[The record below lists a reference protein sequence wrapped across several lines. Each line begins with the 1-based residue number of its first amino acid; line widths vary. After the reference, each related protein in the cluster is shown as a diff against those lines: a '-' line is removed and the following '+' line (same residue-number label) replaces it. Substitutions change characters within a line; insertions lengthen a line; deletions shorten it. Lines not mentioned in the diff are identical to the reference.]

1 MAAPDLHDPAPVG
14 IDPTALSRFD
24 LLCSRMGLIADG
36 VNAFTDPV
44 LREKAYYE
52 LTNIINP
59 PSDDNP
65 DYHAEGVYCGEPAHC
80 TPPHEGALP
89 GTPYAVRSNAE
100 LGRIADWF
108 ADDAPT
114 AWREAAAPCESLSDA
129 TVAML
134 TRGAE
139 AWTDLLLVKRAL
151 IDEAGFSADDADG
164 DLAALIRQ
172 MASDPPPISPEVE
185 ELARRL
191 REQAQPGESAVQVA
205 LRLTQELHLDKVDD
219 RGQGAS

>member
-14 IDPTALSRFD
+14 IDPVTLSRFD

-65 DYHAEGVYCGEPAHC
+65 DYHYAPVGAGVA
-80 TPPHEGALP
+80 
-89 GTPYAVRSNAE
+89 
-100 LGRIADWF
+100 IANWI

-114 AWREAAAPCESLSDA
+114 AWREAWAPEASVTEVA
-129 TVAML
+129 VAML
-134 TRGAE
+134 ARGAA
-139 AWTDLLLVKRAL
+139 AWTELLLVRRAL
-151 IDEAGFSADDADG
+151 IDHGGFTAEQVDG
-164 DLAALIRQ
+164 DLPALIRE
-172 MASDPPPISPEVE
+172 MAADTPISPEVE
-185 ELARRL
+185 ELALRL
-191 REQAQPGESAVQVA
+191 RAQSEPGETPVQVA
-205 LRLTQELHLDKVDD
+205 LRLMRELHLDKVDD
-219 RGQGAS
+219 REQGTP